1 MLPPDMLV
9 TVWCAVNRL
18 MESGAVLGADQ
29 RIPVEDALRAVT
41 VHAATSILRKMRRG
55 SLRPGKAA
63 DLVLLD
69 ADPLAVGPDALRRVR
84 VLETV
89 KAGETIYRA

>member
-1 MLPPDMLV
+1 M
-9 TVWCAVNRL
+9 TVN
-18 MESGAVLGADQ
+18 
-29 RIPVEDALRAVT
+29 
-41 VHAATSILRKMRRG
+41 AAHQYFEEARRG

-69 ADPLAVGPDALRRVR
+69 ADPLAVPPEKLRDVR

-89 KAGETIYRA
+89 KAGETIWRA